1 MIKFYNVLKFFGKVK
16 ILKAPAGFDLHI
28 HTIHSKPS
36 YPLHYAIQ

>member
-1 MIKFYNVLKFFGKVK
+1 MIKFYNVLKVFGKVK

-28 HTIHSKPS
+28 HSKPS